1 MGNEHLPYE
10 NLAELVLQVHKAI
23 NKIEAECDVR
33 DELYDCFSTSEL
45 VAFFIGL
52 GQADSSR
59 TYAEFGKVSKE
70 LAERTLSRFANTHK
84 LIIQHVLETAK
95 EYEA

>member
-1 MGNEHLPYE
+1 MGNDQLPYE

-23 NKIEAECDVR
+23 TKIEAECDVR
-33 DELYDCFSTSEL
+33 DELYDCFGTAEL

-59 TYAEFGKVSKE
+59 TYAEFGKVSKD
-70 LAERTLSRFANTHK
+70 LAVRTLSRFADTHK
-84 LIIQHVLETAK
+84 LIISHVLATAK
-95 EYEA
+95 EYEV

>member
-1 MGNEHLPYE
+1 MGNAQLPYE
-10 NLAELVLQVHKAI
+10 NLAELVLQVHKSI
-23 NKIEAECDVR
+23 NKIVSKCDAR
-33 DELYDCFSTSEL
+33 DELYDCFGTAEL
-45 VAFFIGL
+45 ISFFIGL

-70 LAERTLSRFANTHK
+70 LAVRTLSRFADTHK
-84 LIIQHVLETAK
+84 VIISHVLETAK